1 MEAMA
6 NLMIVP
12 LANSAECIGKFLTN
26 CGVSEASC
34 ATACDYDVIRY
45 REFFPVGAEK
55 FPDQPFQSISD
66 NRIANLLADCNA
78 KP

>member
-45 REFFPVGAEK
+45 REFFPVGTEK